1 MRENTLDQ
9 FVLWKQRHP
18 TEKQRKR
25 HVLVKKKKKIG
36 DVMREDCLPE
46 LVAAQTEMCQMRDEL
61 EAYRRGDPT
70 SRRAEAAERELRDL
84 RAQLAAEIASSA
96 EHFEARSKLSDE
108 IAELRFQLEAEK
120 KRSASLPSPG
130 ASPEEESVKQL
141 KKSLNEAKEELEAAH
156 RANRAKEV
164 IAAECLP
171 ECLPECFPN

>member
-1 MRENTLDQ
+1 M
-9 FVLWKQRHP
+9 
-18 TEKQRKR
+18 
-25 HVLVKKKKKIG
+25 LVKKKKKIG

-108 IAELRFQLEAEK
+108 IAELRLQLEAEK

-156 RANRAKEV
+156 RAIRAKEV
-164 IAAECLP
+164 IASECLP
-171 ECLPECFPN
+171 ECLAECLAECIPN

>member
-1 MRENTLDQ
+1 M
-9 FVLWKQRHP
+9 
-18 TEKQRKR
+18 
-25 HVLVKKKKKIG
+25 LVKKKKKIG

-70 SRRAEAAERELRDL
+70 SSRAEAAERELRDL

-96 EHFEARSKLSDE
+96 EHMEARSKLSDE
-108 IAELRFQLEAEK
+108 IAELRLQQLEAEK

>member
-1 MRENTLDQ
+1 MYMTVADLIERYMSSFDET
-9 FVLWKQRHP
+9 VA
-18 TEKQRKR
+18 
-25 HVLVKKKKKIG
+25 LVYLLRCSG
-36 DVMREDCLPE
+36 AWLPPSDGE
-46 LVAAQTEMCQMRDEL
+46 AAQAARAREEEEE
-61 EAYRRGDPT
+61 EASCART
-70 SRRAEAAERELRDL
+70 TCLRDL
-84 RAQLAAEIASSA
+84 RAQLAAEIASSE
-96 EHFEARSKLSDE
+96 EHKEARSKLSDE
-108 IAELRFQLEAEK
+108 IAELRLQQLEAEK